1 MAYASFSELCSASV
15 TAGSLGN
22 AALALEAEESEIA
35 VAALRQRMAET
46 LTVMREAI
54 ATGLVGDIRSRSG
67 FVGGD
72 GALVAAAGAR
82 ALDDTFSRVIAAALA
97 TGEVNAAMGRIVAA
111 PTGGASGVLPAVLFG
126 VGERYAATDDQL
138 VDALFCAAGV
148 GGVIA
153 ARATLS
159 GALGGCQ
166 AEIGSACA
174 MAAAAAV
181 ELAGGTPAQAG
192 QAASL
197 ALQGQM
203 GLVCDPIG
211 GLVEVPC
218 VFRNATGAAVALA
231 AVQMALAGVEFPV
244 PFDEVVD
251 AMGWVG
257 RSMAPEL
264 RETALGGLA
273 VTPCGREMTASLRDS
288 G

>member
-1 MAYASFSELCSASV
+1 
-15 TAGSLGN
+15 
-22 AALALEAEESEIA
+22 
-35 VAALRQRMAET
+35 
-46 LTVMREAI
+46 
-54 ATGLVGDIRSRSG
+54 
-67 FVGGD
+67 
-72 GALVAAAGAR
+72 
-82 ALDDTFSRVIAAALA
+82 
-97 TGEVNAAMGRIVAA
+97 
-111 PTGGASGVLPAVLFG
+111 VLPALLLG
-126 VGERYAATDDQL
+126 IGEQYAVTDDQL

-166 AEIGSACA
+166 AEIGSASA

-181 ELAGGTPAQAG
+181 ELAGGSPAQAG

-197 ALQGQM
+197 ALQGQT
-203 GLVCDPIG
+203 GLVCDPVG

-218 VFRNATGAAVALA
+218 VYRNATGAAVALA
-231 AVQMALAGVEFPV
+231 AAQMALAGVEFPV

-257 RSMAPEL
+257 RSMSPEL

-273 VTPCGREMTASLRDS
+273 VTACGREMTASLRDRR
-288 G
+288 